1 MTRSHHLLLFAQF
14 VLATVAP
21 EPLQSQGVRTVTA
34 SDSAAVVAT
43 VRRFH
48 DAVSRG
54 DSATALEILASD
66 ALIVE
71 SGDVDTRA
79 EYRSHH
85 LPADIGYA
93 RAVPTSRT
101 LVSVVVNGNSA
112 WLVSRSGAEIAG
124 MGPGAKPAGAELMV
138 LTRRDR
144 SSPWRIRAAHW
155 SSHQRT
161 P

>member
-1 MTRSHHLLLFAQF
+1 MTRSHHLLLFVTF

-21 EPLQSQGVRTVTA
+21 EPLQSQGARTATA

-54 DSATALEILASD
+54 DSATALALLAPD
-66 ALIVE
+66 ALILE

-93 RAVPTSRT
+93 RAVPANRT
-101 LVSVVVNGNSA
+101 LVSVVVKGNFA
-112 WLVSRSGAEIAG
+112 WLVSRNGAEIPG
-124 MGPGAKPAGAELMV
+124 TGPGSKPAGAELMV

-144 SSPWRIRAAHW
+144 VSPWRIRAVHW